1 LGDWSVDNGTWE
13 VGVPSSGPRAAHSG
27 GQCAATV
34 LAGNYGENVTT
45 RLVSPAFE
53 VPAANQSPRLR
64 FWHWFSFG
72 AGDLGTVQF
81 KDGPRGGVNLS
92 GSYGPHSSGV
102 WSRPSLDLSAYA
114 GRRVQLSFLFQSVD
128 AICCGND
135 DTGPGWYID
144 EVAVVTGAAA
154 LANPEDF
161 ELGLGDW
168 SVDNGTWEVGVPS
181 SGPRAAHSGGQCA
194 ATVLAGDYG

>member
-1 LGDWSVDNGTWE
+1 PSIDLAPYAGMTIQIDFYFESHDVICCGNDDTGPGWYIDEVAVVTGAVTLANPEDFELGLGDWSVDNGTWE

-72 AGDLGTVQF
+72 AGDFGTVQI
-81 KDGPRGGVNLS
+81 KDGTNGWVNLS
-92 GSYGPHSSGV
+92 GSYGPH
-102 WSRPSLDLSAYA
+102 
-114 GRRVQLSFLFQSVD
+114 
-128 AICCGND
+128 
-135 DTGPGWYID
+135 
-144 EVAVVTGAAA
+144 
-154 LANPEDF
+154 
-161 ELGLGDW
+161 
-168 SVDNGTWEVGVPS
+168 
-181 SGPRAAHSGGQCA
+181 
-194 ATVLAGDYG
+194 